1 MQSKRIVSVGLLIL
15 LMMFLSS
22 CASSVKRADDV
33 YSFKYA
39 GQKFKKINVSLNS
52 ETQEKL
58 KDNSLFNAD
67 KLSEAVKR
75 QMNGKGLLSDVS
87 QDSIEIIVTNIRT
100 RSSFSA
106 VMFGFM
112 AGSDQLEGNVSLKNP
127 DGKVLNSFTVSASYA
142 LGGLAGGQE
151 AVRMNWLYDKFAELT
166 VQNILGEK
174 TD

>member
-1 MQSKRIVSVGLLIL
+1 MRSRRIVFLGLLIVSL
-15 LMMFLSS
+15 LLFTG

-33 YSFKYA
+33 YNYKYA
-39 GQKFKKINVSLNS
+39 GQKFNKINVSLNS
-52 ETQEKL
+52 EAQDKL

-67 KLSEAVKR
+67 KLSESVKR
-75 QMNGKGLLSDVS
+75 QMNEKGLLSDVS
-87 QDSIEIIVTNIRT
+87 QDLIEIVVTNIRT

-112 AGSDQLEGNVSLKNP
+112 AGSDQLEGEVSLKSP